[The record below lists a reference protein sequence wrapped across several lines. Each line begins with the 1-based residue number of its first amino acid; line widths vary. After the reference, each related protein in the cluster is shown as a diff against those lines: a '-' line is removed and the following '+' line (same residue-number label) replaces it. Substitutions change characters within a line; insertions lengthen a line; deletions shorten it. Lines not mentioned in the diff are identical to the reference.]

1 MSRKLR
7 FIKPSLYPSEKVQTL
22 TLERIKYNYE
32 NGITTNLIPDTNILI
47 AMEECADK
55 KVNNDQ
61 DRIRILKDHDLIEL
75 FYLLGLNSY
84 SNIAWCPFF
93 SLSEMPGKY
102 ANYSYKKL
110 KLFDKN
116 FKFGC
121 AYEEDNIN
129 DDTFDKQQTRK
140 TIDNFTSGQKLI
152 SSFSYCSLLLIQI
165 IEKNLNNSTFD
176 DKINL
181 YIRIVMDE
189 LDLVSMKEFF
199 IACIVFYSS
208 SLKQNNGPYKELIK
222 DIRNNFYSEKKT
234 KSFKK
239 LSPLNKMKS
248 IASNG
253 SFDLA
258 LINIC
263 NVGDFNGIDGEKLDN
278 WIVSF
283 DNKLFN
289 LVKHFPNAKNEKGES
304 SFIYYNNLL
313 EIMPK
318 HEDKLLAIMSLLEN
332 RKNKILKLE
341 KFQNDPLNIYM
352 KEIESIIVKFHK
364 MAMYRI

>member
-1 MSRKLR
+1 MSEKLR
-7 FIKPSLYPSEKVQTL
+7 FIKPSLYPNEKLQTL

-47 AMEECADK
+47 TMEKCADI

-61 DRIRILKDHDLIEL
+61 DRIRILKEHGLKGIFDL
-75 FYLLGLNSY
+75 FNSHP
-84 SNIAWCPFF
+84 NIAWCPIF
-93 SLSEMPGKY
+93 SLSEMPGKD

-110 KLFDKN
+110 KSFDKK
-116 FKFGC
+116 FKLEC

-140 TIDNFTSGQKLI
+140 TIDNFTPGQKLI
-152 SSFSYCSLLLIQI
+152 SYFSYCSLLLIQI
-165 IEKNLNNSTFD
+165 IEKNLNKSTFD

-181 YIRIVMDE
+181 YIRIVIDE

-208 SLKQNNGPYKELIK
+208 SLEQNNGPYKELIK
-222 DIRNNFYSEKKT
+222 DIRNNFYSEKKS
-234 KSFKK
+234 KSFRK
-239 LSPLNKMKS
+239 LSPLDKMKS

-253 SFDLA
+253 TFDLA

-263 NVGDFNGIDGEKLDN
+263 NASDFNGIDEEKLDN

-289 LVKHFPNAKNEKGES
+289 LVRHFPHVKNEKGES
-304 SFIYYNNLL
+304 ALVYYNNLL
-313 EIMPK
+313 EIIPEHK
-318 HEDKLLAIMSLLEN
+318 DRLLSIMSLLEK
-332 RKNKILKLE
+332 RKNTHLKLE
-341 KFQNDPLNIYM
+341 ILQNEPLEIYM
-352 KEIESIIVKFHK
+352 KEIESIIDKFHK
-364 MAMYRI
+364 MAINGI

>member
-1 MSRKLR
+1 MSKKLR
-7 FIKPSLYPSEKVQTL
+7 FIKPSLHQGEKAYTL
-22 TLERIKYNYE
+22 TSERIKYNDK

-47 AMEECADK
+47 AMEKCADM

-61 DRIRILKDHDLIEL
+61 DRIRILKNYDLIEL
-75 FYLLGLNSY
+75 FNLLGLNPY

-93 SLSEMPGKY
+93 SLSEMPGKD

-110 KLFDKN
+110 KLFDKK
-116 FKFGC
+116 FKFKFSD
-121 AYEEDNIN
+121 EEDNIN

-140 TIDNFTSGQKLI
+140 NIDNFTSGQKLI
-152 SSFSYCSLLLIQI
+152 SYFSYCSLLLIQI
-165 IEKNLNNSTFD
+165 IEKNKKTSTFD
-176 DKINL
+176 DKISL
-181 YIRIVMDE
+181 YIRIVIDE

-208 SLKQNNGPYKELIK
+208 SLKQNNGPFKELIK
-222 DIRNNFYSEKKT
+222 DIRNNFYSEKKS
-234 KSFKK
+234 KSFRT
-239 LSPLNKMKS
+239 LSALDKMKS

-263 NVGDFNGIDGEKLDN
+263 NIGDFNGFNGEKLDN
-278 WIVSF
+278 WVVSF

-289 LVKHFPNAKNEKGES
+289 LVRHFPNIKNETGES
-304 SFIYYNNLL
+304 SFVYYNNLL
-313 EIMPK
+313 QIMPE
-318 HEDKLLAIMSLLEN
+318 HENKLSSIISLLEN

-341 KFQNDPLNIYM
+341 KLQNEPLDIYM
-352 KEIESIIVKFHK
+352 KEIESIIYKFHE
-364 MAMYRI
+364 MAINGI